1 MSAILRHPA
10 TAFTTTMAVVF
21 PTPLMSTITELGSFL
36 ASGQAAATRAQQPHE
51 QAVGCTQRSPDAAP

>member
-1 MSAILRHPA
+1 MDKN
-10 TAFTTTMAVVF
+10 TTVVF
-21 PTPLMSTITELGSFL
+21 PAPLMSTITELGSFL